1 VVAKPLLQSHRYASL
16 IPFGINDFK
25 REVPAIREFL
35 TTPNRSV
42 RFAGTE
48 ELVTDVDAIVF
59 ATDYLY
65 SYPFLSSLLP
75 AIVLPTGGQRTYHT
89 YGQLF
94 YTPHLSLTLLALPE
108 RAVPWTVIESQA
120 AVVARA

>member
-1 VVAKPLLQSHRYASL
+1 MVAKRLLRSQRHASL

-25 REVPAIREFL
+25 CEVPAIKEFL
-35 TTPNRSV
+35 TTPNHSI

-59 ATDYLY
+59 ATGYLY
-65 SYPFLSSLLP
+65 SYPFLSNLSL
-75 AIVLPTGGQRTYHT
+75 AIVQPTGGQRTYHT

-94 YTPHLSLTLLALPE
+94 YTPRPSLALLTLPE
-108 RAVPWTVIESQA
+108 
-120 AVVARA
+120 